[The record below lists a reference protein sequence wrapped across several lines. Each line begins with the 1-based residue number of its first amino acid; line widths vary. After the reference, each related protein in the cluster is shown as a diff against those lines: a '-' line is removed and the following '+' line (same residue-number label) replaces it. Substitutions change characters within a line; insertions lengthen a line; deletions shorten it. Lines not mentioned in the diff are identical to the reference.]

1 MSGREGAIIKKY
13 LIWLLIFIVLL
24 TGCNADGG
32 RVTARDVL
40 KQNENADILK
50 YDGFIYSNVTEH
62 EWFEENKDRHQKGKK
77 IGEIKKV
84 TTSSLFFTNL
94 SATKLPKGTVLF
106 DTNDSDETG
115 IIFVETDNG
124 DGLYYMQLLE
134 G

>member
-62 EWFEENKDRHQKGKK
+62 EWFEENKDRQQKGKK

-106 DTNDSDETG
+106 DTNDGETG

>member
-1 MSGREGAIIKKY
+1 M
-13 LIWLLIFIVLL
+13 
-24 TGCNADGG
+24 
-32 RVTARDVL
+32 TARDVL